1 MFKTWVKASAVATHQ
16 ERSPEFS
23 LWQAVIAQAITDA
36 KYNGLRK
43 HYLDCKRLAIVWFSH
58 CSKDFKEVCQYA
70 DIDSD
75 YAYKKIQTAIQKGF
89 FQFTS
94 QQSKILQDRRTP
106 SQIKYEKKGFKLKF

>member
-1 MFKTWVKASAVATHQ
+1 MFRTQIKASVVAANQ

-43 HYLDCKRLAIVWFSH
+43 PYLECKRLAISWFSN

-70 DIDSD
+70 DIDPD
-75 YAYKKIQTAIQKGF
+75 YAYKKTQTAMQQGPFK
-89 FQFTS
+89 FTP

-106 SQIKYEKKGFKLKF
+106 AQIKYEKKGFKLKF

>member
-1 MFKTWVKASAVATHQ
+1 MFRTQIKASVVAENQ

-43 HYLDCKRLAIVWFSH
+43 NYLECKRLAIAWFSN
-58 CSKDFKEVCQYA
+58 CSKDFKAVCKYA
-70 DIDSD
+70 DIDPD
-75 YAYKKIQTAIQKGF
+75 YAFKKTQTAIQKGP
-89 FQFTS
+89 FQFTL

-106 SQIKYEKKGFKLKF
+106 AQIKYEKKGFKLKF

>member
-1 MFKTWVKASAVATHQ
+1 MFRTQIKASVVAANQ
-16 ERSPEFS
+16 ERSPEFV

-43 HYLDCKRLAIVWFSH
+43 NYLECKRLAIAWFSS
-58 CSKDFKEVCQYA
+58 CSKDFKAVCQYA
-70 DIDSD
+70 DIDPD
-75 YAYKKIQTAIQKGF
+75 YAYKKTQTAMQQGP

-94 QQSKILQDRRTP
+94 QQDKILQDRRTP

>member
-1 MFKTWVKASAVATHQ
+1 MFRTQIKAQVAAAHQ

-36 KYNGLRK
+36 KYDGLRK
-43 HYLDCKRLAIVWFSH
+43 HYLECKRLAIAWFSN

-70 DIDSD
+70 DIDPD
-75 YAYKKIQTAIQKGF
+75 FAYKKTQMAMKKGP

-94 QQSKILQDRRTP
+94 QQDKILQDRRTP
-106 SQIKYEKKGFKLKF
+106 AQIKYEKKNFKLKF

>member
-1 MFKTWVKASAVATHQ
+1 MFRTQIKASVVAAHQ

-43 HYLDCKRLAIVWFSH
+43 NYLECKRLAIAWFSNY
-58 CSKDFKEVCQYA
+58 SKDFKAVCQYA
-70 DIDSD
+70 DIDPD
-75 YAYKKIQTAIQKGF
+75 YAYKKTQTAIQQGP

-94 QQSKILQDRRTP
+94 KQSKILEDRRTP
-106 SQIKYEKKGFKLKF
+106 AQIKYEKKGFKLKF

>member
-1 MFKTWVKASAVATHQ
+1 MFRAAVQTQTSTAYQ
-16 ERSPEFS
+16 ERSPEFA

-43 HYLDCKRLAIVWFSH
+43 PYLECKHLAIAWFSN

-70 DIDSD
+70 DIDPI
-75 YAYKKIQTAIQKGF
+75 YAYKKTQIAMQKGP

-94 QQSKILQDRRTP
+94 KQSKILEDRRTP
-106 SQIKYEKKGFKLKF
+106 AQIKYEKKGFKLKF